1 MMYKK
6 IIRSIVTSIL
16 VFGVS
21 SQLSAQ
27 ENREPL
33 SKYIK
38 PNDENISVNG
48 SNYIKMDE
56 NEMIIHRHSDEVYAG
71 TTKSNLFNPL
81 KARTSTGVFLDF
93 KTKSPKVIVKL
104 KIAKGN
110 PKYSVFNVF
119 QNGVFVENKSFKYQ
133 ENTEIEIEL
142 HSKSPEKEVV
152 YRITFPLMTD
162 IHFLGLELERG
173 AKLCKLKK
181 EEKRV
186 YVAFGDSVTH
196 GTGQKNTSETFAYQL
211 ADKMDYEL
219 YNIAVGGAK
228 TSTIMA
234 KMISDDFKKIDM
246 ITVLIGYN
254 DYNGKGISTE
264 EYNKRYTNV
273 NNTLREKHPNT
284 KIYCISMTYT
294 TQNNSKISQI
304 PADDFRK
311 VVREVVAKRQSN
323 GDKNL
328 FLIKGEEITNEASL
342 KDKVHFSVQGAKNFA
357 EALYQK
363 INKII

>member
-1 MMYKK
+1 MKK
-6 IIRSIVTSIL
+6 TFQHIILFLFITIPTIL
-16 VFGVS
+16 V
-21 SQLSAQ
+21 AQ
-27 ENREPL
+27 EKGTFKG
-33 SKYIK
+33 KYIV
-38 PNDENISVNG
+38 PDNENIQVYG
-48 SNYIKMDE
+48 SNYIKMEGD
-56 NEMIIHRHSDEVYAG
+56 EMIIHRHSDEVYAG

-93 KTKSPKVIVKL
+93 KTKSSKVVVKL

-119 QNGVFVENKSFKYQ
+119 QNGIFVENKSFKYQ
-133 ENTEIEIEL
+133 ENTEIAIEL
-142 HSKSPEKEVV
+142 HSKYPEKEVV

-162 IHFLGLELERG
+162 IHFLGLELEKD

-186 YVAFGDSVTH
+186 YVAYGDSVTH
-196 GTGQKNTSETFAYQL
+196 GTGQKNTSETYAYQL
-211 ADKMDYEL
+211 AEKMGYEL
-219 YNIAVGGAK
+219 FNTAVGGAK
-228 TSTIMA
+228 TSTVMA
-234 KMISDDFKKIDM
+234 EMIRDDFKKIDM

-273 NNTLREKHPNT
+273 LNTLREKHPNT

-311 VVREVVAKRQSN
+311 AVREVVAKRQSN

-363 INKII
+363 IK

>member
-1 MMYKK
+1 MNYFKFF
-6 IIRSIVTSIL
+6 ITLFLVSISTL
-16 VFGVS
+16 NF
-21 SQLSAQ
+21 AQ
-27 ENREPL
+27 EKATFTGKHIEPN
-33 SKYIK
+33 S
-38 PNDENISVNG
+38 DNIQVYG
-48 SNYIKMDE
+48 SNFIKMEGD
-56 NEMIIHRHSDEVYAG
+56 EMILHRHSDEVYAG

-81 KARTSTGVFLDF
+81 KARTGTGIYIEF
-93 KTKSPKVIVKL
+93 KTKSPSVTVKL
-104 KIAKGN
+104 KTAKGN
-110 PKYSVFNVF
+110 PKHAFFNVF
-119 QNGVFVENKSFKYQ
+119 QDGEFDKDENFKYV
-133 ENTEIEIEL
+133 EDAEIKIEL
-142 HSKSPEKEVV
+142 YSKYQGKAVV

-162 IHFLGLELERG
+162 IHFLGLELEKN

-211 ADKMDYEL
+211 AEKMDYEL
-219 YNIAVGGAK
+219 FNIAVGGAK
-228 TSTIMA
+228 TSTVMA

-246 ITVLIGYN
+246 ITVLIGFN

-264 EYNKRYTNV
+264 EYSKRYTNV
-273 NNTLREKHPNT
+273 LNILREKHPDT

-311 VVREVVAKRQSN
+311 VVREVVAKRQNN

-328 FLIKGEEITNEASL
+328 FLIKGKDITNETSL
-342 KDKVHFSVQGAKNFA
+342 KDKVHFSIQGAKNFA
-357 EALYQK
+357 EALYQE
-363 INKII
+363 INRYN